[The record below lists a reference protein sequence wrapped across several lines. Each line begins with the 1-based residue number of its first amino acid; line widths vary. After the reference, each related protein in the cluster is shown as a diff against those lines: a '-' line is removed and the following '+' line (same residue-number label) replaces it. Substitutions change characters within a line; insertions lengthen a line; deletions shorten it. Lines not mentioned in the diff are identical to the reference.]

1 MSTVVPEVW
10 ERMISSANRGD
21 VWLADLEPVE
31 GHEQGG
37 TRPCLVLSDD
47 LFNHGPAGLVVVLP
61 LTSRGRGIQIRV
73 LLDPPEG
80 GVKVRSYIMPE
91 MIRSISTRR
100 LRTRWGM
107 VGPTTL
113 AAVEK
118 NVKVLLGI

>member
-1 MSTVVPEVW
+1 M
-10 ERMISSANRGD
+10 MSSANRGEI
-21 VWLADLEPVE
+21 WLADLEPIE

-47 LFNHGPAGLVVVLP
+47 LFNHGLAGLVVVLP
-61 LTSRGRGIQIRV
+61 LTSRDRGIQIRV
-73 LLDPPEG
+73 LLDPPER
-80 GVKVRSYIMPE
+80 GVKIRGYIIPE

-113 AAVEK
+113 VTVER